1 LQLENWLNL
10 NFLFDEWSLQIS
22 LIIKATVLQKRVT
35 CNNSPL
41 NIYTLVLMFEK
52 LHFRTVQ
59 VNISTRILN
68 YFFFSHLRSWPSGDG
83 TCSLPLHPGSIF
95 SVHVCHPAVLY
106 LPTGLAECSVVPRIS
121 RGARKLAKT
130 PRVIKKNCFSN

>member
-1 LQLENWLNL
+1 MQLENWLNL

-68 YFFFSHLRSWPSGDG
+68 YYFFRTWGRGLAGMGLVPFLCTQVRS
-83 TCSLPLHPGSIF
+83 SLCM
-95 SVHVCHPAVLY
+95 SVTPAVLY

-121 RGARKLAKT
+121 RGARKLAQT
-130 PRVIKKNCFSN
+130 PRVI